1 MRQYALIHRA
11 ILDDPS
17 WRCLTRSQQNL
28 YLLLLL
34 KLSTNLCGVVD
45 WRPKKLAVNA
55 SDMTVETIEADAVVL
70 EKKLYIVRDEDTDE
84 VLIRSF
90 LRNDAPLKSSKTAIA
105 VRSSYTDTASSKLR
119 GVIVFELQRLYKE
132 QRDWQGWDQV
142 RDLLDLP
149 SIDPRRI
156 VSGGE
161 EAVSDALKRYQ
172 ESSFSP
178 LRDTSFDT
186 PSDGISQGVS
196 DTPSDGISQGVSD
209 TPSDGISQGVSDTP
223 SDGASQGVSDTQS
236 DSYSPL
242 IPNTLY
248 LIPNSSIRAK
258 NEKSADKSASE
269 PENENASFEASQSS
283 SRVEETSPVQKK
295 PSAVSSKKRK
305 VPKKEKKPTARQTV
319 LAPDWKPS
327 PELRIAT
334 AKAGVNLIREVTLF
348 VAYYTQEKPEHRS
361 ANWDATY
368 RRWLERDIQNLKM
381 GRDPNNIAL
390 HPENLPKSM
399 LPKSMLNDMHNAE
412 VQARAAAWDEAHP
425 REEEFDEL

>member
-196 DTPSDGISQGVSD
+196 DTPSDG
-209 TPSDGISQGVSDTP
+209 
-223 SDGASQGVSDTQS
+223 ASQGVSDTQS

-248 LIPNSSIRAK
+248 PIPNSSIRAK

-390 HPENLPKSM
+390 HPENLPVNGR
-399 LPKSMLNDMHNAE
+399 LPKSMLNDMHNE
-412 VQARAAAWDEAHP
+412 ELQARAAAWDEAHP

>member
-196 DTPSDGISQGVSD
+196 DTPSDG
-209 TPSDGISQGVSDTP
+209 
-223 SDGASQGVSDTQS
+223 ASQGVSDTQS

-348 VAYYTQEKPEHRS
+348 VAYYTQEKSEHRS

-390 HPENLPKSM
+390 HPENLPVNGR
-399 LPKSMLNDMHNAE
+399 LPKSMLNDMHNE
-412 VQARAAAWDEAHP
+412 ELQARAAAWDEAHP

>member
-34 KLSTNLCGVVD
+34 KLSTNLCGIVD

-161 EAVSDALKRYQ
+161 EAVSDALNRYQ

-178 LRDTSFDT
+178 PRDTSFDT
-186 PSDGISQGVS
+186 PSDGVSQEVL
-196 DTPSDGISQGVSD
+196 DTPSDGV
-209 TPSDGISQGVSDTP
+209 
-223 SDGASQGVSDTQS
+223 SQGVSDTQS

-248 LIPNSSIRAK
+248 PIPNSSFRAK
-258 NEKSADKSASE
+258 NEKSADESASE
-269 PENENASFEASQSS
+269 PENENASFESSQSS
-283 SRVEETSPVQKK
+283 SRVEETSPIQKK

-305 VPKKEKKPTARQTV
+305 VPKKEKKPATRQTV

-390 HPENLPKSM
+390 HPENLPVNGR
-399 LPKSMLNDMHNAE
+399 LPKSMLNDMHNE
-412 VQARAAAWDEAHP
+412 ELQARAAAWDEAHP

>member
-196 DTPSDGISQGVSD
+196 DTPSDGA
-209 TPSDGISQGVSDTP
+209 P
-223 SDGASQGVSDTQS
+223 QGVSDTQS

-390 HPENLPKSM
+390 HPENLPVNGR
-399 LPKSMLNDMHNAE
+399 LPKSMLNDMHNE
-412 VQARAAAWDEAHP
+412 ELQARAAAWDEAHP

>member
-178 LRDTSFDT
+178 LRDTSFDA
-186 PSDGISQGVS
+186 
-196 DTPSDGISQGVSD
+196 
-209 TPSDGISQGVSDTP
+209 PSDGISQGVSDTP

-348 VAYYTQEKPEHRS
+348 VAYYTQEKPEYRS

-390 HPENLPKSM
+390 HPENLPVNGR
-399 LPKSMLNDMHNAE
+399 LPKSMLNDMHNE
-412 VQARAAAWDEAHP
+412 ELQARAAAWDEAHP

>member
-34 KLSTNLCGVVD
+34 KLSTNLCGIVD

-119 GVIVFELQRLYKE
+119 GVIVFELQRLYRE

-161 EAVSDALKRYQ
+161 EAVSDALNRYR

-186 PSDGISQGVS
+186 PSDGV
-196 DTPSDGISQGVSD
+196 
-209 TPSDGISQGVSDTP
+209 
-223 SDGASQGVSDTQS
+223 SQGVSDTQS

-248 LIPNSSIRAK
+248 PIPNSSFRAK
-258 NEKSADKSASE
+258 NEKSADESASE

-283 SRVEETSPVQKK
+283 SRVEEASPVQKK

-305 VPKKEKKPTARQTV
+305 VPKKEKKPATRQTV

-348 VAYYTQEKPEHRS
+348 VAYYTQEKPEYRS

-390 HPENLPKSM
+390 HPENLPVNGR
-399 LPKSMLNDMHNAE
+399 LPKSVLNDMHNAE
-412 VQARAAAWDEAHP
+412 LQARAAAWDEAHP

>member
-34 KLSTNLCGVVD
+34 KLSTNLCGIVD

-161 EAVSDALKRYQ
+161 EAVSDALNRYQ

-178 LRDTSFDT
+178 PRDTSFDT
-186 PSDGISQGVS
+186 PSDGVSQGVS
-196 DTPSDGISQGVSD
+196 QGVLDTPSDGV
-209 TPSDGISQGVSDTP
+209 
-223 SDGASQGVSDTQS
+223 SQGVSDTQS

-248 LIPNSSIRAK
+248 PIPNSSFRAK
-258 NEKSADKSASE
+258 NEKSADESASE

-283 SRVEETSPVQKK
+283 SRVEEASPVQKK

-305 VPKKEKKPTARQTV
+305 VPKKEKKPATRQTV

-334 AKAGVNLIREVTLF
+334 AKAGINLIREVTLF
-348 VAYYTQEKPEHRS
+348 VAYYTQEKPEYRS

-390 HPENLPKSM
+390 HPENLPVNGR
-399 LPKSMLNDMHNAE
+399 LPKSVLNDMHNE
-412 VQARAAAWDEAHP
+412 ELQARAAAWDEAHP

>member
-196 DTPSDGISQGVSD
+196 DTPSDG
-209 TPSDGISQGVSDTP
+209 
-223 SDGASQGVSDTQS
+223 ASQGVSDTQS

-269 PENENASFEASQSS
+269 PENKNASFEASQSS
-283 SRVEETSPVQKK
+283 SRVEETSPIQKK

-305 VPKKEKKPTARQTV
+305 VPKKEKKPATRQTV

-390 HPENLPKSM
+390 HPENLPTNGR

>member
-34 KLSTNLCGVVD
+34 KLSTNLCGIVD

-161 EAVSDALKRYQ
+161 EAVSDALNRYQ

-178 LRDTSFDT
+178 PRDTSFDT
-186 PSDGISQGVS
+186 PSDGVSQGVS
-196 DTPSDGISQGVSD
+196 QGVLDTPSDGV
-209 TPSDGISQGVSDTP
+209 
-223 SDGASQGVSDTQS
+223 SQGVSDTQS

-248 LIPNSSIRAK
+248 PIPNSSFRAK
-258 NEKSADKSASE
+258 NEKSADESASE
-269 PENENASFEASQSS
+269 PENENASFESSQSS
-283 SRVEETSPVQKK
+283 SRVEEASPVQKK

-305 VPKKEKKPTARQTV
+305 VPKKEKKPATRQTV

-334 AKAGVNLIREVTLF
+334 AKAGINLIREVTLF
-348 VAYYTQEKPEHRS
+348 VAYYTQEKPEYRS

-390 HPENLPKSM
+390 HPENLPVNGR
-399 LPKSMLNDMHNAE
+399 LPKSMLNDMHNE
-412 VQARAAAWDEAHP
+412 ELQARAAAWDEAHP

>member
-186 PSDGISQGVS
+186 PSDG
-196 DTPSDGISQGVSD
+196 
-209 TPSDGISQGVSDTP
+209 
-223 SDGASQGVSDTQS
+223 ASQGVSDTQS

-283 SRVEETSPVQKK
+283 SRVEETSPIQKK

-390 HPENLPKSM
+390 HPENLPVNGR
-399 LPKSMLNDMHNAE
+399 LPKSMLNDMHNE
-412 VQARAAAWDEAHP
+412 ELQARAAAWDEAHP

>member
-196 DTPSDGISQGVSD
+196 DTPSDG
-209 TPSDGISQGVSDTP
+209 
-223 SDGASQGVSDTQS
+223 ASQGVSDTQS

-283 SRVEETSPVQKK
+283 SGVEETSPVQKK

-305 VPKKEKKPTARQTV
+305 VPKKEKKPATRQTV

-390 HPENLPKSM
+390 HPENLPVNGR

>member
-196 DTPSDGISQGVSD
+196 DTPSDG
-209 TPSDGISQGVSDTP
+209 
-223 SDGASQGVSDTQS
+223 ASQGVSDTQS

-368 RRWLERDIQNLKM
+368 RRWLEQDIQNLKM

-390 HPENLPKSM
+390 HPENLPVNGR
-399 LPKSMLNDMHNAE
+399 LPKSMLNDMHNE
-412 VQARAAAWDEAHP
+412 ELQARAAAWDEAHP

>member
-34 KLSTNLCGVVD
+34 KLSTNLCGIVD

-178 LRDTSFDT
+178 PRDTSFDT
-186 PSDGISQGVS
+186 PSDGVSQGVL
-196 DTPSDGISQGVSD
+196 DTPSDGV
-209 TPSDGISQGVSDTP
+209 
-223 SDGASQGVSDTQS
+223 SQGVSDTQS

-248 LIPNSSIRAK
+248 PIPNSSFRAK
-258 NEKSADKSASE
+258 NEKSADESASE

-283 SRVEETSPVQKK
+283 SRVEEASPVQKK

-305 VPKKEKKPTARQTV
+305 VPKKEKKPATRQTV

-348 VAYYTQEKPEHRS
+348 VAYYTQEKPEYRS
-361 ANWDATY
+361 ANWDITY

-390 HPENLPKSM
+390 HPENLPANGR

>member
-34 KLSTNLCGVVD
+34 KLSTNLCGIVD

-119 GVIVFELQRLYKE
+119 GVIVFELQRLYRE

-161 EAVSDALKRYQ
+161 EAVSDALNRYR

-186 PSDGISQGVS
+186 PSDGV
-196 DTPSDGISQGVSD
+196 
-209 TPSDGISQGVSDTP
+209 
-223 SDGASQGVSDTQS
+223 SQGVSDTQS

-248 LIPNSSIRAK
+248 PIPNSSFRAK
-258 NEKSADKSASE
+258 NEKSADESASE
-269 PENENASFEASQSS
+269 PENENASFESSQSS
-283 SRVEETSPVQKK
+283 SRVEEASPDQKK

-305 VPKKEKKPTARQTV
+305 VPKKEKKPATRQTV

-334 AKAGVNLIREVTLF
+334 AKAGINLIREVTLF
-348 VAYYTQEKPEHRS
+348 VAYYTQEKPEYRS

-390 HPENLPKSM
+390 HPENLPVNGR
-399 LPKSMLNDMHNAE
+399 LPKSVLNDMHNE
-412 VQARAAAWDEAHP
+412 ELQARAAAWDEAHP

>member
-196 DTPSDGISQGVSD
+196 N
-209 TPSDGISQGVSDTP
+209 TP

-258 NEKSADKSASE
+258 NEKSADESASE

-283 SRVEETSPVQKK
+283 SRVEETSPIQKK

-305 VPKKEKKPTARQTV
+305 VPKKEKKPATRQTV

-390 HPENLPKSM
+390 HPENLPVNGR

>member
-196 DTPSDGISQGVSD
+196 DT
-209 TPSDGISQGVSDTP
+209 
-223 SDGASQGVSDTQS
+223 QS

-248 LIPNSSIRAK
+248 LIPNSSFRAK
-258 NEKSADKSASE
+258 NEKSADRSASE

-283 SRVEETSPVQKK
+283 SRVEETSPIQKK

-305 VPKKEKKPTARQTV
+305 VPKKEKKPATRQTV

-390 HPENLPKSM
+390 HPENLPVNGR
-399 LPKSMLNDMHNAE
+399 LPKSVQNDMHNAE

>member
-196 DTPSDGISQGVSD
+196 DTPSDG
-209 TPSDGISQGVSDTP
+209 
-223 SDGASQGVSDTQS
+223 ASQGVSDTQS

-283 SRVEETSPVQKK
+283 SRVEETSPIQKK

-305 VPKKEKKPTARQTV
+305 VPKKEKKPATRQTV

-390 HPENLPKSM
+390 HPENLPVNGR
-399 LPKSMLNDMHNAE
+399 LPKSMLNDMHNE
-412 VQARAAAWDEAHP
+412 ELQARAAAWDEAHP

>member
-196 DTPSDGISQGVSD
+196 DTPSDG
-209 TPSDGISQGVSDTP
+209 
-223 SDGASQGVSDTQS
+223 ASQGVSDTQS

-258 NEKSADKSASE
+258 NEKTADKSASE

-361 ANWDATY
+361 TNWDATY

-390 HPENLPKSM
+390 HPENLPVNGR
-399 LPKSMLNDMHNAE
+399 LPKSMLNDMHNE
-412 VQARAAAWDEAHP
+412 ELQARAAAWDEAHP

>member
-34 KLSTNLCGVVD
+34 KLSTNLCGIVD

-161 EAVSDALKRYQ
+161 EAVSDALNRYQ

-178 LRDTSFDT
+178 PRDTSFDT
-186 PSDGISQGVS
+186 PSDGVSQGVS
-196 DTPSDGISQGVSD
+196 QGVLDTPSDGV
-209 TPSDGISQGVSDTP
+209 
-223 SDGASQGVSDTQS
+223 SQGVSDTQS

-248 LIPNSSIRAK
+248 PIPNSSFRAK
-258 NEKSADKSASE
+258 NEKSADESASE
-269 PENENASFEASQSS
+269 PENENASFESSQSS
-283 SRVEETSPVQKK
+283 SRVEEASPVQKK

-305 VPKKEKKPTARQTV
+305 VPKKEKKPATRQTV

-334 AKAGVNLIREVTLF
+334 AKAGINLIREVTLF
-348 VAYYTQEKPEHRS
+348 VAYYTQEKPEYRS

-390 HPENLPKSM
+390 HPENLPVNGR
-399 LPKSMLNDMHNAE
+399 LPKSVLNDMHNE
-412 VQARAAAWDEAHP
+412 ELQARAAAWDEAHP
-425 REEEFDEL
+425 REDEFDEL

>member
-196 DTPSDGISQGVSD
+196 DTPSDG
-209 TPSDGISQGVSDTP
+209 
-223 SDGASQGVSDTQS
+223 ASQGVSDTQS

-295 PSAVSSKKRK
+295 SSAVSSKKRK

-390 HPENLPKSM
+390 HPENLPVNGR
-399 LPKSMLNDMHNAE
+399 LPKSMLNDMHNE
-412 VQARAAAWDEAHP
+412 ELQARAAAWDEAHP

>member
-196 DTPSDGISQGVSD
+196 DTPSDG
-209 TPSDGISQGVSDTP
+209 
-223 SDGASQGVSDTQS
+223 ASQGVSDTQS

-258 NEKSADKSASE
+258 NEKSADESASE

-283 SRVEETSPVQKK
+283 SRVEETSPIQKK

-305 VPKKEKKPTARQTV
+305 VPKKEKKPATRQTV

-368 RRWLERDIQNLKM
+368 RRWLERDIQNLKI

-390 HPENLPKSM
+390 HPENLPTNGR

>member
-196 DTPSDGISQGVSD
+196 DTPSDR
-209 TPSDGISQGVSDTP
+209 
-223 SDGASQGVSDTQS
+223 ASQGVSDTQS

-283 SRVEETSPVQKK
+283 SRVEETSPIQKK

-390 HPENLPKSM
+390 HPENLPVNGR
-399 LPKSMLNDMHNAE
+399 LPKSMLNDMHNE
-412 VQARAAAWDEAHP
+412 ELQARAAAWDEAHP

>member
-34 KLSTNLCGVVD
+34 KLSANLCGIVD

-119 GVIVFELQRLYKE
+119 GVIVFELQRLYRE

-161 EAVSDALKRYQ
+161 EAVSDALNRYR

-186 PSDGISQGVS
+186 PSDGV
-196 DTPSDGISQGVSD
+196 
-209 TPSDGISQGVSDTP
+209 
-223 SDGASQGVSDTQS
+223 SQGVSDTQS

-248 LIPNSSIRAK
+248 PIPNSSFRAK
-258 NEKSADKSASE
+258 NEKSADESASE
-269 PENENASFEASQSS
+269 PENENASFESSQSS
-283 SRVEETSPVQKK
+283 SRVEEASPVQKK

-305 VPKKEKKPTARQTV
+305 VPKKEKKPATRQTV

-334 AKAGVNLIREVTLF
+334 AKAGINLIREVTLF
-348 VAYYTQEKPEHRS
+348 VAYYTQEKPEYRS

-390 HPENLPKSM
+390 HPENLPVNGR
-399 LPKSMLNDMHNAE
+399 LPKSVLNDMHNE
-412 VQARAAAWDEAHP
+412 ELQARAAAWDEAHP

>member
-186 PSDGISQGVS
+186 PSDG
-196 DTPSDGISQGVSD
+196 
-209 TPSDGISQGVSDTP
+209 
-223 SDGASQGVSDTQS
+223 ASQGVSDTQS

-269 PENENASFEASQSS
+269 PENENSSFEASQSS

-305 VPKKEKKPTARQTV
+305 VPKKEKKPATRQTV

-390 HPENLPKSM
+390 HPENLPTNGR
-399 LPKSMLNDMHNAE
+399 LPKSMLNDMHNEE

>member
-196 DTPSDGISQGVSD
+196 DTPSDG
-209 TPSDGISQGVSDTP
+209 
-223 SDGASQGVSDTQS
+223 ASQGVSDTQS

-305 VPKKEKKPTARQTV
+305 VPKKEKKPASRQTA

-361 ANWDATY
+361 ANWDITY

-390 HPENLPKSM
+390 HPENLPVNGM
-399 LPKSMLNDMHNAE
+399 LPKSVQNDMHNAE

>member
-55 SDMTVETIEADAVVL
+55 SDMTVETIETDAVVL

-178 LRDTSFDT
+178 LRDTSF
-186 PSDGISQGVS
+186 
-196 DTPSDGISQGVSD
+196 D

-390 HPENLPKSM
+390 HPENLPVNGR
-399 LPKSMLNDMHNAE
+399 LPKSMLNDMHNE
-412 VQARAAAWDEAHP
+412 ELQARAAAWDEAHP

>member
-142 RDLLDLP
+142 RDLLGLP

-178 LRDTSFDT
+178 LRDTSF
-186 PSDGISQGVS
+186 
-196 DTPSDGISQGVSD
+196 D

-283 SRVEETSPVQKK
+283 SRVEETSPIQKK

-390 HPENLPKSM
+390 HPENLPVNGR
-399 LPKSMLNDMHNAE
+399 LPKSMLNDMHNE
-412 VQARAAAWDEAHP
+412 ELQARAATWDEAHP

>member
-196 DTPSDGISQGVSD
+196 DTPSDG
-209 TPSDGISQGVSDTP
+209 
-223 SDGASQGVSDTQS
+223 ASQGVSDTQS

-305 VPKKEKKPTARQTV
+305 VPKKEKKPASRQTV

-390 HPENLPKSM
+390 HPENLPVNGR
-399 LPKSMLNDMHNAE
+399 LPKSMLNDMHNE
-412 VQARAAAWDEAHP
+412 ELQARAAAWDEAHP

>member
-196 DTPSDGISQGVSD
+196 DTPSDGA
-209 TPSDGISQGVSDTP
+209 SQGVSDTP

-248 LIPNSSIRAK
+248 LIPNSSICAK

-283 SRVEETSPVQKK
+283 SRVEETSPIQKK

-390 HPENLPKSM
+390 HPENLPVNGR
-399 LPKSMLNDMHNAE
+399 LPKSMLNDMHNE
-412 VQARAAAWDEAHP
+412 ELQARAAAWDEAHP

>member
-34 KLSTNLCGVVD
+34 KLSTNLCGIVD

-161 EAVSDALKRYQ
+161 EAVSDALNRYQ

-178 LRDTSFDT
+178 PRDTSFDT
-186 PSDGISQGVS
+186 PSDGVSQEVL
-196 DTPSDGISQGVSD
+196 DTPSDGV
-209 TPSDGISQGVSDTP
+209 
-223 SDGASQGVSDTQS
+223 SQGVSDTQS

-248 LIPNSSIRAK
+248 PIPNSSFRAK
-258 NEKSADKSASE
+258 NEKSADESASE

-283 SRVEETSPVQKK
+283 SRVEETSPIQKK

-305 VPKKEKKPTARQTV
+305 VPKKEKKPATRQTV

-390 HPENLPKSM
+390 HPENLPVNGR

>member
-161 EAVSDALKRYQ
+161 EAVSDTLKRYQ

-196 DTPSDGISQGVSD
+196 DTPSDGV
-209 TPSDGISQGVSDTP
+209 
-223 SDGASQGVSDTQS
+223 SQGVSDTQS

-248 LIPNSSIRAK
+248 LIPNSSFRAK
-258 NEKSADKSASE
+258 NEKSADRSASE

-283 SRVEETSPVQKK
+283 SRVEETSPIQKK

-305 VPKKEKKPTARQTV
+305 VPKKEKKPATRQTV

-390 HPENLPKSM
+390 HPENLPVNGR

>member
-34 KLSTNLCGVVD
+34 KLSTNLCGIVD

-161 EAVSDALKRYQ
+161 EAVSDALNRYQ

-178 LRDTSFDT
+178 PRDTSFDT
-186 PSDGISQGVS
+186 PSDGVSQGVS
-196 DTPSDGISQGVSD
+196 QGVLDTPSDGV
-209 TPSDGISQGVSDTP
+209 
-223 SDGASQGVSDTQS
+223 SQGVSDTQS

-248 LIPNSSIRAK
+248 PIPNSSFRAK

-269 PENENASFEASQSS
+269 PENENASFESSRSS
-283 SRVEETSPVQKK
+283 SRVEETSPIQKK

-305 VPKKEKKPTARQTV
+305 VPKKEKKPATRQTV

-390 HPENLPKSM
+390 HPENLPVNGR

>member
-161 EAVSDALKRYQ
+161 EAVSDALNRYQ

-178 LRDTSFDT
+178 LRDTSF
-186 PSDGISQGVS
+186 
-196 DTPSDGISQGVSD
+196 D

-248 LIPNSSIRAK
+248 PIPNSSIRAK

-269 PENENASFEASQSS
+269 PENENASFESSQSS

-305 VPKKEKKPTARQTV
+305 VPKKEKKPASRQTA

-334 AKAGVNLIREVTLF
+334 AKAGINLIREVTLF

-361 ANWDATY
+361 ANWDITY

-390 HPENLPKSM
+390 HPENLPVNGR
-399 LPKSMLNDMHNAE
+399 LPKSVLNDMHNE
-412 VQARAAAWDEAHP
+412 ELQARAAAWDEAHP

>member
-209 TPSDGISQGVSDTP
+209 TPSDG
-223 SDGASQGVSDTQS
+223 ASQGVSDTQS

-348 VAYYTQEKPEHRS
+348 VAYYTQEKPEYRS

-390 HPENLPKSM
+390 HPENLPVNGR
-399 LPKSMLNDMHNAE
+399 LPKSMLNDMHNE
-412 VQARAAAWDEAHP
+412 ELQARAAAWDEAHP

>member
-196 DTPSDGISQGVSD
+196 DTPSDG
-209 TPSDGISQGVSDTP
+209 
-223 SDGASQGVSDTQS
+223 ASQGVSDTQS

-390 HPENLPKSM
+390 HPENLPANGR

>member
-196 DTPSDGISQGVSD
+196 DTPSDG
-209 TPSDGISQGVSDTP
+209 
-223 SDGASQGVSDTQS
+223 ASQGVSDTQS

-283 SRVEETSPVQKK
+283 SRVEETSPIQKK

-305 VPKKEKKPTARQTV
+305 VPKKEKKPASRQTV

-390 HPENLPKSM
+390 HPENLPANGR
-399 LPKSMLNDMHNAE
+399 LPKSMLNDMHNEE

>member
-34 KLSTNLCGVVD
+34 KLSTNLCGIVD

-132 QRDWQGWDQV
+132 QRDWQGWNQV

-161 EAVSDALKRYQ
+161 EAVSDALNRYQ

-178 LRDTSFDT
+178 PRDTSFDT
-186 PSDGISQGVS
+186 PSDGVSQGVSQGVLDTPSDGVSQGVS
-196 DTPSDGISQGVSD
+196 D
-209 TPSDGISQGVSDTP
+209 
-223 SDGASQGVSDTQS
+223 AQS

-248 LIPNSSIRAK
+248 PIPNSSFRAK
-258 NEKSADKSASE
+258 NEKSADESASE
-269 PENENASFEASQSS
+269 PENENASFEASRSS
-283 SRVEETSPVQKK
+283 SRVEEASPVQKK

-305 VPKKEKKPTARQTV
+305 VPKKEKKPATRQTV

-348 VAYYTQEKPEHRS
+348 VAYYTQEKPEYRS

-390 HPENLPKSM
+390 HPENLPVNGR
-399 LPKSMLNDMHNAE
+399 LPKSVLNDMHNE
-412 VQARAAAWDEAHP
+412 ELQARAAAWDEAHP
-425 REEEFDEL
+425 REDEFDEL